1 MTNFKDFLEEQLK
14 DDEIREEYE
23 KLGQEMDEYKRKDGK
38 ELNSLDKKD
47 VLCILE
53 KIINI
58 EGGLND

>member
-1 MTNFKDFLEEQLK
+1 MTNFKDFLEEQLR
-14 DDEIREEYE
+14 DNEIREEYE
-23 KLGQEMDEYKRKDGK
+23 KLEQEMDEYKRKDGK

>member
-1 MTNFKDFLEEQLK
+1 MMNFKDFLEEQLK

-23 KLGQEMDEYKRKDGK
+23 KLEQEMDEYKGRENK
-38 ELNSLDKKD
+38 ELNNLDKKD
-47 VLCILE
+47 VLCILK

>member
-23 KLGQEMDEYKRKDGK
+23 KLEQEMDEYKRKDGK